1 MDRKWPVIGKQT
13 PVAKGQPQNGADK
26 TPWHHLPDGRFRN
39 PPGSPNRTAGLRDML
54 PFMER
59 MFRHSF
65 RDIEIPDHHVVPRE
79 QARGALNKALAP
91 GNADRGVVTW
101 LGHASFLLRIGG
113 KTILT
118 DPYLTTYAGPVG
130 FGPRRYVPS
139 GIAVRDLP
147 PIDVLAISH
156 NHYDHLDETA
166 LHRLPGKDT
175 MTVVAPL
182 GLGDFFRERGFRF
195 VVDMDWYQSLTL
207 NDLTIK
213 ALPCIHWSRRS
224 GLDTNRSLWAA
235 FSFEGPQGRVFFGG
249 DTAYGPVFEE
259 IGTREGPFDLALI
272 GIGAYEP
279 RAIMKASHANPEEAV
294 QIGIDIG
301 ARTLVGMHWGT
312 VILTEEPPFEPP
324 ERFVAAGRE
333 RGFADDDIWIMRI
346 GETRFLPS
354 RRTDIDG
361 HDGND

>member
-1 MDRKWPVIGKQT
+1 MRISESMDRKWPVIGKQT
-13 PVAKGQPQNGADK
+13 PIAKARPQNSPDK

-39 PPGSPNRTAGLRDML
+39 PPGSPNRTAGIKDML

-65 RDIEIPDHHVVPRE
+65 RNIDIPDHHVVPRE
-79 QARGALNKALAP
+79 QARVALDKARAP
-91 GNADRGVVTW
+91 NNADRSVVTW

-118 DPYLTTYAGPVG
+118 DPYLTSYAGPVG
-130 FGPRRYVPS
+130 FGPKRYVPS

-195 VVDMDWYQSLTL
+195 VVDMDWYQSLAL

-213 ALPCIHWSRRS
+213 ALPCIHWSRFLWGRH
-224 GLDTNRSLWAA
+224 GLRPGL
-235 FSFEGPQGRVFFGG
+235 
-249 DTAYGPVFEE
+249 
-259 IGTREGPFDLALI
+259 
-272 GIGAYEP
+272 
-279 RAIMKASHANPEEAV
+279 
-294 QIGIDIG
+294 
-301 ARTLVGMHWGT
+301 
-312 VILTEEPPFEPP
+312 
-324 ERFVAAGRE
+324 
-333 RGFADDDIWIMRI
+333 
-346 GETRFLPS
+346 
-354 RRTDIDG
+354 
-361 HDGND
+361 

>member
-1 MDRKWPVIGKQT
+1 MAGMATKLPRPGSKREKHRT
-13 PVAKGQPQNGADK
+13 PAGDA
-26 TPWHHLPDGRFRN
+26 PWHHLPDGRFRN
-39 PPGSPNRTAGLRDML
+39 PPGSPNRTAGLKDML

-59 MFRHSF
+59 MFRQSF
-65 RDIEIPDHHVVPRE
+65 RDIDVPDHHVLPRP
-79 QARGALNKALAP
+79 QALASLDR
-91 GNADRGVVTW
+91 ARSREHEDRGVVTW

-118 DPYLTTYAGPVG
+118 DPYLTSYAGPVG
-130 FGPRRYVPS
+130 FGPKRYVPS
-139 GIAVRDLP
+139 GIAIRDLP
-147 PIDVLAISH
+147 EIDILAISH

-166 LHRLPGKDT
+166 IHRLPGKET

-182 GLGDFFRERGFRF
+182 GLGDFFRERGFRY
-195 VVDMDWYQSLTL
+195 VVDMDWYQSLTV
-207 NDLTIK
+207 NDLTVK

-235 FSFEGPQGRVFFGG
+235 FSFEGPEGRVFFGG

-259 IGTREGPFDLALI
+259 IGAREGPFDLALI

-312 VILTEEPPFEPP
+312 VVLTEEPPFEPP
-324 ERFVAAGRE
+324 ERFLRAGRE
-333 RGFADDDIWIMRI
+333 RGFADDDVWIMRI
-346 GETRFLPS
+346 GETRFLP
-354 RRTDIDG
+354 RKHGDTVE
-361 HDGND
+361 ND